1 MESVVEAEID
11 PNGSAASAGVKV
23 GDVLLAV
30 QNASVQERSLEYVL
44 GFLGQAPRVVN
55 LRFSRVH

>member
-23 GDVLLAV
+23 GDILLAV
-30 QNASVQERSLEYVL
+30 QNASVQDRSLEHVMD
-44 GFLGQAPRVVN
+44 FLGQ
-55 LRFSRVH
+55 